1 LAGLQVHQLDK
12 TLGERK
18 IVDRVS
24 FAIAEGEFFVL
35 LGPSGGGK
43 TTILRL
49 ICGLEA
55 PDSGS
60 ILIDDRDVTTLPAR
74 ERNVGMVFQ
83 EYGLYPNMDVYHN
96 IAYGLEARGTP
107 KGEVKVRVTQAAEVL
122 GLSTMLKQSVVDLSG
137 GEQQRV
143 ALARAL
149 AKDASVYLYD
159 EPLSN
164 LDPKLRHRTRHHITD
179 IHHRKRKPSL
189 YVTHDQGEALAMADR
204 IGVMA
209 NGRLQQVGTPEQLLD
224 EPANL
229 FVAGFIGS
237 PPMNLIPGTLTV
249 EQGDYRVVADGVR
262 LPLPREWKPALA
274 GYDNRAVV
282 LGIRPDGLA
291 LCSDGQTDGRT
302 VGQDGKGAIAAEVE
316 EVDALIGETTV
327 TFRVPGGERLV
338 GVFAEGAE
346 DLATG
351 QTVRLG
357 VRAGGV
363 RLFDPE
369 SERSLRVG

>member
-1 LAGLQVHQLDK
+1 MSALQVRQLRKELAGRTVVAD
-12 TLGERK
+12 
-18 IVDRVS
+18 VS
-24 FAIAEGEFFVL
+24 FEVADAEFFVL

-55 PDSGS
+55 PDSGE
-60 ILIDDRDVTTLPAR
+60 IVIDGRDVTALPSR
-74 ERNVGMVFQ
+74 ERNLGMVFQ

-96 IAYGLEARGTP
+96 IAYGLEARGMP
-107 KGEVKVRVTQAAEVL
+107 RGEIQERVTQAAEVL
-122 GLSTMLKQSVVDLSG
+122 GLSPMLKQSVVDMSG

-164 LDPKLRHRTRHHITD
+164 LDAKLRHHTRRQIMD

-209 NGRLQQVGTPEQLLD
+209 HGRLQQIGTPEQLLD
-224 EPANL
+224 SPANT

-237 PPMNLIPGTLTV
+237 PPMNLISGRLTAELGEQRFETGGLQVPLAPEWRAVLSRYGKPG
-249 EQGDYRVVADGVR
+249 
-262 LPLPREWKPALA
+262 
-274 GYDNRAVV
+274 VV
-282 LGIRPDGLA
+282 LGIRPDRMSLNGNGEEGFFA
-291 LCSDGQTDGRT
+291 
-302 VGQDGKGAIAAEVE
+302 VVE
-316 EVDALIGETTV
+316 DVEPMIGETSV
-327 TFRVPGGERLV
+327 TFRLASGDSLRGIFLD
-338 GVFAEGAE
+338 AAD
-346 DLATG
+346 DLA
-351 QTVRLG
+351 
-357 VRAGGV
+357 AGDSVHVSVGGDSIE
-363 RLFDPE
+363 LFDPE
-369 SERSLRVG
+369 TGHSLRTI